1 MNKLIKYLVA
11 ILIGV
16 VLGIICYDICCERHF
31 KEDETIIKIKRDTVI
46 FHDTIRIEKP
56 TYHKVITRD
65 TILLAVADTIRV
77 NDTTYVHLPVES
89 KVYSDSLY
97 TAQISGYKAELDWIE
112 VYPVTKTVTVNN
124 TLTNTV
130 YRKARWGIGIQAGY
144 GATLYNGKVQLS
156 PYIGVGVSC
165 NFIRW

>member
-1 MNKLIKYLVA
+1 MRRIVISVIVATLLCLISFIAGKRTAISQMDTTTDTLVVTR
-11 ILIGV
+11 I
-16 VLGIICYDICCERHF
+16 
-31 KEDETIIKIKRDTVI
+31 
-46 FHDTIRIEKP
+46 DTIRIEKP

-77 NDTTYVHLPVES
+77 NDTTYVQLPVES

-97 TAQISGYKAELDWIE
+97 TAQISGYEAELDWIE

-130 YRKARWGIGIQAGY
+130 YKKARWGIGIQAGY